1 MSDSKLFSLQGG
13 QVQELTGSVA
23 TLERN
28 LQLQIES
35 SMPAFLGAQFL
46 ATEYSTGK
54 THRVRI
60 DSLGLDENNC
70 PVIIEYKRSKHQN
83 VINQGLFYLDWLLD
97 HKAEFQWLV
106 MEKLGKEKAETIEW
120 GGTRLIC
127 IAADFTQYDEHAVQ
141 QINRNI
147 ELMRYR
153 YFGSDLLLL
162 ELVNVQSA
170 VPASLPSTKVVV
182 EKEDS
187 TDSKS
192 DGKSSSKDKSQ
203 QERLAEASPELL
215 ALYEDICNYTKE
227 LGHRGSGTNGA
238 RGRRSRKSQRIDL
251 SELRTQLTCHF

>member
-1 MSDSKLFSLQGG
+1 MSDSKLFSLQGD

-28 LQLQIES
+28 LQQQIES
-35 SMPAFLGAQFL
+35 NMPVFLGAQFL

-54 THRVRI
+54 THRGRI

-106 MEKLGKEKAETIEW
+106 MEKLGKELAETIEW

-192 DGKSSSKDKSQ
+192 DGKSSSKDESQ